1 MISLYPSH
9 IHISF
14 TYPYISHIHKSFIIF
29 ACYPATCVFL
39 FLWRWGGVCF
49 SCGFL
54 VSVLWMFSASSSSR
68 LSFRSSLRPVPRFAF
83 RSAIRLVFPFRSS
96 PCLSARPIVSFLRL
110 GVSGGRFVGRAV
122 FVSSLG
128 LAGVYFFFVSWCR
141 GGDVGACRIVD
152 GGAVFGGWRG
162 GASVRGV
169 WRSVWRGVGRV
180 AWRGVGRGVVAFAG
194 YENGETNGRAA
205 GQGRRRTR
213 NGRRD
218 DDGRWC
224 LNAPFLSA
232 PLRRIWDARFSFYL
246 SPDPLLPVLSY
257 LRTSYNP
264 PPAGS
269 GEERVS

>member
-96 PCLSARPIVSFLRL
+96 PRLSARPIVSFLRL

-152 GGAVFGGWRG
+152 GGGRFSADGVAGRLC
-162 GASVRGV
+162 GAYGV
-169 WRSVWRGVGRV
+169 PCGV
-180 AWRGVGRGVVAFAG
+180 AWGVSLGEALVGAWWRLRDMRMVRRMAGRLGREGEGRGM
-194 YENGETNGRAA
+194 
-205 GQGRRRTR
+205 
-213 NGRRD
+213 
-218 DDGRWC
+218 
-224 LNAPFLSA
+224 
-232 PLRRIWDARFSFYL
+232 
-246 SPDPLLPVLSY
+246 
-257 LRTSYNP
+257 
-264 PPAGS
+264 
-269 GEERVS
+269 GEEMMMGDGV